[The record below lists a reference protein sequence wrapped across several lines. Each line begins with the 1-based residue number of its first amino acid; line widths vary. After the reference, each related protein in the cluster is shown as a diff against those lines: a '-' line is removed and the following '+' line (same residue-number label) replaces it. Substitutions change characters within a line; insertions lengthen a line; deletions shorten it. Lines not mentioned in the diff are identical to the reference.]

1 MGHIYCAGS
10 RIQAEGDKE
19 YDEQRPDETATDKTD
34 DSEKLRNLQTDYQY
48 AKNSNYGGNHA
59 GIYFQYLSVLI
70 LLISCINRGKLFR
83 IQTVRFSAGA
93 VHPGITVEISSFGQ
107 KFLTFLTIL

>member
-1 MGHIYCAGS
+1 MTES
-10 RIQAEGDKE
+10 RIQVKGDKE
-19 YDEQRPDETATDKTD
+19 YDEQRSDETATDKTD

-70 LLISCINRGKLFR
+70 VLISYINRVKLFR
-83 IQTVRFSAGA
+83 ILTVRFSAGA
-93 VHPGITVEISSFGQ
+93 AHPGITVEISSFGQ